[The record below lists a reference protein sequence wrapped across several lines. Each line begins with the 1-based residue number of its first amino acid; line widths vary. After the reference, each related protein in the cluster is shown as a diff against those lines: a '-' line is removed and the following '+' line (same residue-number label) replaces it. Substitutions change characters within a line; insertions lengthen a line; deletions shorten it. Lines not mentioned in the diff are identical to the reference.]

1 MSTHPEERVLR
12 PLDPVPEDTNEWPDF
27 ALREVKI
34 FYQGKGRYADLLE
47 ASEET
52 PLCVLGELMPL
63 EDEFEHLGVFLT
75 RLESFLACLGKVAR
89 TSSRYMKCHVIGHM
103 PTHLRP
109 LQRTNPSLRLIVSQ
123 HFCRIQ
129 CMLV

>member
-1 MSTHPEERVLR
+1 MTTNPEERVLK
-12 PLDPVPEDTNEWPDF
+12 PLDPVPEDTNDWPDF

-63 EDEFEHLGVFLT
+63 DDELEHLGTF
-75 RLESFLACLGKVAR
+75 
-89 TSSRYMKCHVIGHM
+89 
-103 PTHLRP
+103 
-109 LQRTNPSLRLIVSQ
+109 
-123 HFCRIQ
+123 
-129 CMLV
+129 